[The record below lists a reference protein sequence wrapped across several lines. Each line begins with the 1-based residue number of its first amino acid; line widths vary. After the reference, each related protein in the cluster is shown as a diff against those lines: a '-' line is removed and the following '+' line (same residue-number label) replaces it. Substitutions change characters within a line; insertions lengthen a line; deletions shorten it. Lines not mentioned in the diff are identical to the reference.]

1 MMCLYEILLQMSISS
16 PLVLWLWDIHK
27 WSPANYRGQ
36 VTRSSGDIALAGR
49 AAVLFMT
56 PLKLRKFQLYTII
69 NFLRYF
75 YKLRSRNKVGMDDD
89 ARSGWRHLEAGGG
102 KEAADSWTVY
112 DPVRGGTSAVP
123 CWAGQTSSYPDTE
136 KKWMKTRAAK
146 CGIGPP
152 TKNWTMMNEH
162 WNQTKLK
169 RRVDLCIKH
178 LALKKNCV

>member
-1 MMCLYEILLQMSISS
+1 MSISS

-75 YKLRSRNKVGMDDD
+75 YKLRSRNKVGMDDEMMMPGLGD
-89 ARSGWRHLEAGGG
+89 AILRPGEVKRPL
-102 KEAADSWTVY
+102 T
-112 DPVRGGTSAVP
+112 
-123 CWAGQTSSYPDTE
+123 AGQFMIQSE
-136 KKWMKTRAAK
+136 V
-146 CGIGPP
+146 GPP
-152 TKNWTMMNEH
+152 QSRAVHSRPHHIPTRRRNGWKPGLQNVELVRPLKIEQWWTNIGTKQN
-162 WNQTKLK
+162 
-169 RRVDLCIKH
+169 
-178 LALKKNCV
+178 